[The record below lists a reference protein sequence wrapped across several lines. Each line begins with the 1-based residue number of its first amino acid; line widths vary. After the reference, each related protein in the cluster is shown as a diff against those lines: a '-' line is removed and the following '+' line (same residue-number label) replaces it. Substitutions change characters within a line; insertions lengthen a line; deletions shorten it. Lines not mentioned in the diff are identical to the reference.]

1 MGKVIEKKD
10 DFLPKALFSN
20 FKPNT
25 LEAALAIASFL
36 HQGVKDKGG
45 NPYIQHP
52 MWVAMQLMMKGE
64 GHDVVVAGILH
75 DTIEDT
81 PITEWELR
89 NWFTPVICDAVV
101 ALSFQVKDHETE
113 TRQEYMRRVAMN
125 PIARKVKLMDLTHNM
140 DIKRLKNR
148 HQLTEKDLARIKI
161 YAEEY
166 DFLVGGAIGV

>member
-1 MGKVIEKKD
+1 MTKPVKVSLA
-10 DFLPKALFSN
+10 LPHTFASLFQ
-20 FKPNT
+20 PHT
-25 LEAALAIASFL
+25 IEAAYAIASYL
-36 HQGVKDKGG
+36 HFGVKDKGG

-64 GHDVVVAGILH
+64 PLEVIIAAILH
-75 DTIEDT
+75 DTVEDT
-81 PITEWELR
+81 SLTHQELR

-101 ALSFQVKDHETE
+101 ALSFQVEGHETE